1 MAVQTITVDLS
12 EEVYRQ
18 LKRAADSVQRS
29 VSEIVQE
36 RLRQD
41 KPILPALPS
50 DVERELAA
58 FAFLSDET
66 LWQLARSTMT
76 TAEQTELAE
85 LNYTAQ
91 DSGLSPA
98 QQARREHL
106 LDLYQRT
113 MVRRAEA
120 AGYLQARGHDIS
132 SLFSLPSHSPR
143 Q

>member
-1 MAVQTITVDLS
+1 MAVQTITVDVP

-29 VSEIVQE
+29 VSDIVQE
-36 RLRQD
+36 RLGQD

-66 LWQLARSTMT
+66 LWQLARSTMA
-76 TAEQTELAE
+76 TAEQIELAE

-91 DSGLSPA
+91 DSGLSPT

-120 AGYLQARGHDIS
+120 AGHLQARGHDIS
-132 SLFSLPSHSPR
+132 SPTHFYPAPPK
-143 Q
+143 

>member
-1 MAVQTITVDLS
+1 MSVQTITVDIPEDL
-12 EEVYRQ
+12 YRQ
-18 LKRAADSVQRS
+18 LKQAADSVQRS

-41 KPILPALPS
+41 EPILPALPA

-58 FAFLSDET
+58 FAFLSDEA
-66 LWQLARSTMT
+66 LWQLARATISLT
-76 TAEQTELAE
+76 EQAELAE

-113 MVRRAEA
+113 MVRRSEA
-120 AGYLQARGHDIS
+120 AGHLQARGHDVS
-132 SLFSLPSHSPR
+132 SLTAHPCPR
-143 Q
+143 